1 MTMDDIYPFIAPAF
15 FGAILIA
22 SIAMLWQELTR
33 DITPSSKGDE

>member
-1 MTMDDIYPFIAPAF
+1 MTLNDIYPFIVPAF

-33 DITPSSKGDE
+33 DIEPFSEGD